1 MYTNT
6 LNFIN
11 GQINYHTDPGHG
23 WLEVPITVLKEL
35 KIYDL
40 ITYFSYKKDGIAYL
54 EEDCDMGLFLKT
66 VKRLLDKDC
75 KQLDINVVNTN
86 DSSVIRNYRRFK

>member
-1 MYTNT
+1 MYNNT

-23 WLEVPITVLKEL
+23 WLEVPMAVLKEL
-35 KIYDL
+35 EIYDM
-40 ITYFSYKKDGIAYL
+40 ITYFSYKKDGMAYL

-66 VKRLLDKDC
+66 VKRLFDKDC
-75 KQLDINVVNTN
+75 RQLDINVINTN